1 MKIFKKLAEIYQKH
15 NFKGILNFLFFRVLS
30 SLSKNIRRALL
41 FIVSDNL
48 RNILTKGEIFSIK
61 DLNNELQKKKRKILI
76 KGFEYGSSVNKI
88 PNVRFSSYSKFLN
101 FSIRRDFSY
110 KFDRFNAIRIKTSRY
125 RDTVTIEE
133 PVFVFDYYVTH
144 FGHFT
149 GEILGSIYAYAII
162 LSEKEEVNRKV
173 VIAFNGKDSNDLLE
187 VVLTNSFQTLSID
200 IRKNYIFNNAITLPI
215 LHPIQSLSYVKN
227 VLARKTEE
235 IKIKETYKK
244 IFITSGRENRIQN
257 IDEVISFFNN
267 SGFFVYRNDSS
278 LNILELVKLMKLAE
292 IVVIEEASLSHLAIM
307 ANLNEYFVISSTR
320 PKYLNDSEFEGGG
333 IFDLIDL
340 GKRIYVDTDQIEES
354 CHSYSSKLNVKMD
367 KLKKLFCQ

>member
-15 NFKGILNFLFFRVLS
+15 NFKGILNFLFFKVLS

-187 VVLTNSFQTLSID
+187 VVLTNSFQTLTID
-200 IRKNYIFNNAITLPI
+200 NRKNYIFNNAITLPI

-267 SGFFVYRNDSS
+267 NGFFVYRNDSS

-307 ANLNEYFVISSTR
+307 ANLNEYFVISGTK

-340 GKRIYVDTDQIEES
+340 GKRIYIDADQIEES
-354 CHSYSSKLNVKMD
+354 CHSYSTKLNVKMD